1 MGIPRLRRVVGGVS
15 LCAPPLRSWRGRED
29 FWMGRDVNWK
39 RMASGRVARRRRVVG
54 RASCWVPRR
63 VKGRRGADT
72 CGLRGGGEGEG
83 EVPGGF
89 RGRDWG
95 FEAVLGD
102 SGGWG
107 GVGGC

>member
-1 MGIPRLRRVVGGVS
+1 M
-15 LCAPPLRSWRGRED
+15 
-29 FWMGRDVNWK
+29 
-39 RMASGRVARRRRVVG
+39 VG

-107 GVGGC
+107 GWWVLIKFRILWSGGRAERVIG